1 MGRIVPIYESL
12 GGVTSR
18 MLRRI
23 IYSVLE
29 NFSGEIPDAL
39 PARHSRALR
48 FPTRRDAL
56 MHTHFP
62 PRDTSIELLNNYRS
76 PAQIRMIFEEFFYYQ
91 LAIARQ
97 KLADKKHRGIAMQV
111 RDDKV
116 RNALKRILPF
126 KPTAAQKRVLAR
138 NRGRS

>member
-1 MGRIVPIYESL
+1 
-12 GGVTSR
+12 
-18 MLRRI
+18 
-23 IYSVLE
+23 
-29 NFSGEIPDAL
+29 
-39 PARHSRALR
+39 
-48 FPTRRDAL
+48 

-126 KPTAAQKRVLAR
+126 KPTAAQKRVLGEIAADLER
-138 NRGRS
+138 PFPMQRLLEGDACT